1 MTLSLEGLEVL
12 DAIDRRGSFAGAAAE
27 LHRVPSA
34 VTYTVRRLEEG
45 LGVALFDRT
54 GNRATLTEAGRAV
67 LEEGRP
73 ILRAAADLE
82 DTVRRVATGWETE
95 LRVAVDGLLPVEWL
109 YPLLGRFHA
118 EQPQVAVR
126 LQKEFLAGVWE
137 ALAEGRADLAIGATG
152 EAPAGGSY
160 GVRPMGEARLD
171 FAASP
176 DHPLAALGRPLTADD
191 IRPHR
196 AVAVADTARRG
207 PVRTHGL
214 QEGQP
219 VVTVPDM
226 EAKIAAQA
234 AGLGVGHLPR
244 HVAGPFYRD
253 GRLRA
258 LPLADPP
265 RPAPLYLAWRRPVR
279 GRALAWFLEALDP
292 PEELA
297 RALAAEDGATPND

>member
-1 MTLSLEGLEVL
+1 SLREKIDEAEQAREEAEQARREAEQAREEAERESEVMQEMNDHLERK
-12 DAIDRRGSFAGAAAE
+12 ASEYRE
-27 LHRVPSA
+27 
-34 VTYTVRRLEEG
+34 
-45 LGVALFDRT
+45 
-54 GNRATLTEAGRAV
+54 
-67 LEEGRP
+67 

-160 GVRPMGEARLD
+160 SVRPMGEARFD

-176 DHPLAALGRPLTADD
+176 DHPLAAVDRPLTADD

-196 AVAVADTARRG
+196 AVAVADTARSG
-207 PVRTHGL
+207 PVRTPGL

-219 VVTVPDM
+219 VLTVPDM
-226 EAKIAAQA
+226 AAKIAAQA

-244 HVAGPFYRD
+244 HVAAPIYRD
-253 GRLRA
+253 GRLRP

-292 PEELA
+292 PDELTQP
-297 RALAAEDGATPND
+297 LAAEDGIAAGD